1 MPSLNRGRLIQ
12 QVNGINGVN
21 AGGSATVNFPVNQ
34 RYHRITYQC
43 VAVNY
48 TGGNSANALFS
59 GTISAAPAVAQTG
72 SGTGATLDVT
82 VVNGQV
88 TAAVPHSGAAGSGY
102 AVGDKLTFV
111 DATGQGAVLTVATVS
126 SGAIATLTV
135 SSGGTPSSISPVVFF
150 AAQGVQELVNGINMR
165 DIAPADILNTLAAN
179 GINSDLGELPINY
192 TEPFFN
198 VNQQNEILSWDMFG
212 QATFTHKLTLAPGLV
227 SPGLAGVM
235 EFDFLRNVRPAQGG
249 NGQIPFLQPVSKHTY
264 SFNVTASNSG
274 NRINTLPFDYPIRR
288 IWIQPATA
296 GTITGLIVYQDAN
309 KVFEVV
315 TAAQMKQMYEPYGF
329 QFGRANYFNQNYAD
343 TATNVLKSQYNPIS
357 YYDMA
362 YLSDPDQRIFKAL
375 SCDGSFVLVITST
388 AAQSINVTMEV
399 LPGAYAA

>member
-21 AGGSATVNFPVNQ
+21 AGGSATVNYPVNA

-59 GTISAAPAVAQTG
+59 GTISAAPAVAITG
-72 SGTGATLDVT
+72 SGTAATLDVT
-82 VVNGQV
+82 IVNGQI
-88 TAAVPHSGAAGSGY
+88 TAAIPHSGAAGSGY
-102 AVGDKLTFV
+102 VVG
-111 DATGQGAVLTVATVS
+111 VLTVATVS
-126 SGAIATLTV
+126 SGALATLTV
-135 SSGGTPSSISPVVFF
+135 SSGGTPSAISPVVFF

-165 DIAPADILNTLAAN
+165 DISPADIINTLAAN
-179 GINSDLGELPINY
+179 NVPSDLGELPINY

-212 QATFTHKLTLAPGLV
+212 QSTFTHKLTLAPGLV
-227 SPGLAGVM
+227 SPGLTGVM

-288 IWIQPATA
+288 LWIQPATA
-296 GTITGLIVYQDAN
+296 GTG
-309 KVFEVV
+309 
-315 TAAQMKQMYEPYGF
+315 AQPGTKAEGVPA
-329 QFGRANYFNQNYAD
+329 RRRSSS
-343 TATNVLKSQYNPIS
+343 TPR
-357 YYDMA
+357 
-362 YLSDPDQRIFKAL
+362 RIW
-375 SCDGSFVLVITST
+375 S
-388 AAQSINVTMEV
+388 
-399 LPGAYAA
+399 

>member
-48 TGGNSANALFS
+48 TGPNSANALFS
-59 GTISAAPAVAQTG
+59 GTITGAAAVNITG
-72 SGTGATLDVT
+72 SGTGATVNLT
-82 VVNGQV
+82 VVNGAI
-88 TAAVPHSGAAGSGY
+88 TAIAVNAAGSGY
-102 AVGDKLTFV
+102 AVGDKFTIV
-111 DATGQGAVLTVATVS
+111 DATGQGFVGTVATVS
-126 SGAIATLTV
+126 TGAMATATV
-135 SSGGTPSSISPVVFF
+135 TSGGTPSPISPVVFF
-150 AAQGVQELVNGINMR
+150 GPQGVQELVNGINMR
-165 DIAPADILNTLAAN
+165 DIAPADIINTLSAN
-179 GINSDLGELPINY
+179 GIPSDLGELPINY

-212 QATFTHKLTLAPGLV
+212 QSTFTHKLTVATGLV
-227 SPGLAGVM
+227 SPGLTGVM
-235 EFDFLRNVRPAQGG
+235 EFDFLRNVRPANGG
-249 NGQIPFLQPVSKHTY
+249 NGQIPFLQPVAKHTY
-264 SFNVTASNSG
+264 SFNLTASTNG
-274 NRINTLPFDYPIRR
+274 NRINTLPFDFPIRR
-288 IWIQPATA
+288 LWIQPATA

-315 TAAQMKQMYEPYGF
+315 SAAQMKQMYEPYGF
-329 QFGRANYFNQNYAD
+329 QFGRANYFNQTYAN
-343 TATNVLKSQYNPIS
+343 TATNVLKTQFNAIT

-388 AAQSINVTMEV
+388 AAQSVNVVMET

>member
-48 TGGNSANALFS
+48 TGGNSANTLFS
-59 GTISAAPAVAQTG
+59 GTITGAATTTSG
-72 SGTGATLDVT
+72 TGTGATLNLT
-82 VVNGQV
+82 VVNGQI
-88 TAAVPHSGAAGSGY
+88 TAVAVNAGGSGY
-102 AVGDKLTFV
+102 AANDKLFPV
-111 DATGQGAVLTVATVS
+111 DATGQGASINVATVS
-126 SGAIATLTV
+126 TGAVATVTLL
-135 SSGGTPSSISPVVFF
+135 SGGTPSPMSPVVFF

-179 GINSDLGELPINY
+179 GIPSDLGELPINY

-198 VNQQNEILSWDMFG
+198 VNQQNEITSWDMFG
-212 QATFTHKLTLAPGLV
+212 QSTFTHKLTLAPGLV
-227 SPGLAGVM
+227 SPGLTGVM
-235 EFDFLRNVRPAQGG
+235 EFDFLRNVRNAQGG
-249 NGQIPFLQPVSKHTY
+249 GQIPFLQPVSKHTY
-264 SFNVTASNSG
+264 SFNVTATNSG

-288 IWIQPATA
+288 LWIQPATS

-329 QFGRANYFNQNYAD
+329 QFGRANYFNQTYANG
-343 TATNVLKSQYNPIS
+343 ATNVLKTQFNPIT

-362 YLSDPDQRIFKAL
+362 YLSDPDQRLFKAL

-388 AAQSINVTMEV
+388 AAQAINIVMEV